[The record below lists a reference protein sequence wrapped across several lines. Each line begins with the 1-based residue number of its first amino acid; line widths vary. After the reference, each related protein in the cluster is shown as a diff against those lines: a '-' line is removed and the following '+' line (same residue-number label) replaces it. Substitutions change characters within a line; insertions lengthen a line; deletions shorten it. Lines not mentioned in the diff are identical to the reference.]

1 MTIKIGSGLQNFA
14 FPAGYTGPSGGKQS
28 GGVQADANLSRAI
41 EELKEAAAKTPAERA
56 RDAVLK
62 KHGIDEKGYN
72 ELDAAAR
79 KAIDEEIAEAVQRT
93 VGAKEKAETS
103 FIRMG

>member
-14 FPAGYTGPSGGKQS
+14 YPAGYTGPSGGKQS
-28 GGVQADANLSRAI
+28 GEVQSDPNLSRAI
-41 EELKEAAAKTPAERA
+41 EDLKEAAAKTPAERA

-62 KHGIDEKGYN
+62 KHGIDEKGYDA
-72 ELDAAAR
+72 LDADTR
-79 KAIDEEIAEAVQRT
+79 KAIEEEIAEAVKRT
-93 VGAKEKAETS
+93 VGTKEKAEST